1 MWRSDNSRSGVSCS
15 EASRPDASPSGTGS
29 PGRALRGSDAGY
41 VTAEAAVVVPVL
53 VVLTAMLLWGLTAA
67 AAQIR
72 CVDAARAGARAAARS
87 EPPPAALAAAS
98 AAAPRGAAVSLRRDG
113 DLVRVRVTARSLGPG
128 RLAGALSLTV
138 AADAAALA
146 EDTVR

>member
-1 MWRSDNSRSGVSCS
+1 M
-15 EASRPDASPSGTGS
+15 SPSEPAVRRVSGDT
-29 PGRALRGSDAGY
+29 GY
-41 VTAEAAVVVPVL
+41 VTAEAAVVVPAL
-53 VVLTAMLLWGLTAA
+53 VVFTAMLLWGLMTA

-87 EPPPAALAAAS
+87 EPRAAALAAA
-98 AAAPRGAAVSLRRDG
+98 ATAAPRGAVVDLRRDG

-128 RLAGALSLTV
+128 RLAGLLSAKV
-138 AADAAALA
+138 GAEAAALA